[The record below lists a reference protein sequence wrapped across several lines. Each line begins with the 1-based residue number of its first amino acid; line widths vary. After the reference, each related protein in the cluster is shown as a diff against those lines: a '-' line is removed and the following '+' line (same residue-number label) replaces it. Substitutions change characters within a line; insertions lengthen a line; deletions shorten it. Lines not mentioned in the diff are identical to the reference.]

1 MMREAP
7 KMSKEKQTLIEQLE
21 QISARIRAF
30 DLEAGRQLHDTRD
43 RQKYREILLE
53 KTELLASLPE
63 LTRAGAKALPEEQAA
78 AFEQSISE
86 LAEDAMQ
93 AMTIGSVFYMSVLL
107 LPEEE
112 QPESPNDLEKLIG
125 LLRA

>member
-1 MMREAP
+1 
-7 KMSKEKQTLIEQLE
+7 MSKEKQILIEQLE
-21 QISARIRAF
+21 QISARIRAL
-30 DLEAGRQLHDTRD
+30 DLEAGRQLHEGRD

-63 LTRAGAKALPEEQAA
+63 LTRAGAKALPEEQGA

-86 LAEDAMQ
+86 LAEDAMR
-93 AMTIGSVFYMSVLL
+93 AMAIGSVFYMSVLL
-107 LPEEE
+107 LPEGE
-112 QPESPNDLEKLIG
+112 QPESPNDLEILIG